1 MSEREEFGVFE
12 PSHPGDLC
20 KDSNKLTYCKS
31 ETTYVSLRSAFK
43 LKLYPDAFDGNV
55 YIDTVELHRP
65 YSDLI
70 PEGDREHDARG
81 HKYTV
86 GEQPYHMI

>member
-1 MSEREEFGVFE
+1 M
-12 PSHPGDLC
+12 
-20 KDSNKLTYCKS
+20 
-31 ETTYVSLRSAFK
+31 
-43 LKLYPDAFDGNV
+43 YPDHFDGKI

-65 YSDLI
+65 YSELI

-86 GEQPYHMI
+86 GEQPYHVI